1 MLKGNSAIA
10 NPGRRHVLAC
20 ATGLST
26 LALLGHQAA
35 AAATAVRPADMPS
48 RDALR
53 TAVNDAHHQFTG
65 LTEGKNA
72 DYIPYLA
79 TVPSSLFGIAVVT
92 ATGETIT
99 VGDVDYAFAI
109 ESISKLFTLGLVM
122 DDIGADALRK
132 KIGASPTGMPFNSV
146 QAIELH
152 GGKPLNP
159 FVNAGAIATTS
170 LVPGSSPEAKWAN
183 IIGEMSAFAGHE
195 LKVNEQVYKSESD
208 TNQHNRG
215 IAMLLQS
222 YGFMYSDPMAA
233 TDLYTRQCSVAVSAK
248 DLATMGA
255 VLAARGVHP
264 VSGKRVLKEA
274 NVREMLA
281 EMTLNG
287 MYDASGDWLYQVGL
301 PAKSG
306 VGGGVLSVVPGKMAI
321 AAFSPP
327 LDAYGN
333 SVRAQ
338 AAIGHI
344 SRQLKLGIFGA

>member
-1 MLKGNSAIA
+1 
-10 NPGRRHVLAC
+10 
-20 ATGLST
+20 
-26 LALLGHQAA
+26 
-35 AAATAVRPADMPS
+35 MPS
-48 RDALR
+48 RSALG
-53 TAVNDAHHQFTG
+53 AVVKDAHEKFAG
-65 LTEGKNA
+65 LTSGKNA

-79 TVPSSLFGIAVVT
+79 TVPSNLFGIAVVS

-99 VGDVDYAFAI
+99 AGDVDYAFAI

-170 LVPGSSPEAKWAN
+170 LVPGSSPDAKWAN

-195 LKVNEQVYKSESD
+195 LEVNEQVYQSESD

-222 YGFMYSDPMAA
+222 YGYMYSDPMAA

-255 VLAARGVHP
+255 VLAAKGVHP
-264 VSGKRVLKEA
+264 GSGKRLLKET

-306 VGGGVLSVVPGKMAI
+306 VGGGVLAVVPGKMAI

-327 LDAYGN
+327 LDTYGN

-338 AAIGHI
+338 AAIAHI
-344 SRQLKLGIFGA
+344 SSQLKLGVFGA

>member
-20 ATGLST
+20 TTGLSM

-53 TAVNDAHHQFTG
+53 TAVNDAHHQFAG

-79 TVPSSLFGIAVVT
+79 TVPSNLFGIAIVT

-170 LVPGSSPEAKWAN
+170 LVPGSSPDAKWAN
-183 IIGEMSAFAGHE
+183 IIGQMSAYAGHE

-222 YGFMYSDPMAA
+222 YGYMYSDPIVA
-233 TDLYTRQCSVAVSAK
+233 TDLYTRQCSVAVSTK

-264 VSGKRVLKEA
+264 ISGKRVLKEA
-274 NVREMLA
+274 NVHEMLA

-327 LDAYGN
+327 LDTYGN

-344 SRQLKLGIFGA
+344 SSQLKLGVFGA

>member
-1 MLKGNSAIA
+1 MLERNLTIA
-10 NPGRRHVLAC
+10 NPGRRRVLTRA
-20 ATGLST
+20 AGVSM

-35 AAATAVRPADMPS
+35 ATTVLPTDMPS
-48 RDALR
+48 SAALR
-53 TAVNDAHHQFTG
+53 MAVNDAHQRFAG
-65 LTEGKNA
+65 LAAGKNA

-79 TVPSSLFGIAVVT
+79 TVPTSLFGIAVMT
-92 ATGETIT
+92 ATGETIA
-99 VGDVDYAFAI
+99 VGDFDYAFAI

-122 DDIGADALRK
+122 DELGADAIRK
-132 KIGASPTGMPFNSV
+132 KVGASPTGMPFNSV

-159 FVNAGAIATTS
+159 FVNPGAIVTTS
-170 LVPGSSPEAKWAN
+170 LVSGSSPEAKWAN
-183 IIGEMSAFAGHE
+183 ILGEMSAFAGHE
-195 LKVNEQVYKSESD
+195 LKMNEQVYKSESN

-222 YGFMYSDPMAA
+222 YGNMYSDPIVA
-233 TDLYTRQCSVAVSAK
+233 TDLYTRQCSIAVSAK

-255 VLAARGVHP
+255 VLAAKGVHP
-264 VSGKRVLKEA
+264 VSGKRLLKEA
-274 NVREMLA
+274 NVHEMLA
-281 EMTLNG
+281 EMALNG

-306 VGGGVLSVVPGKMAI
+306 VGGGLLAVVPGKMAI

-327 LDAYGN
+327 LDTYGN

-338 AAIGHI
+338 AAIGYI
-344 SRQLKLGIFGA
+344 AGQLKLGIFGA

>member
-1 MLKGNSAIA
+1 MFKSNLDIA
-10 NPGRRHVLAC
+10 SPGRRRVLAC
-20 ATGLST
+20 ATGLSV
-26 LALLGHQAA
+26 LALFGHQSAS
-35 AAATAVRPADMPS
+35 ATVRPADMPS
-48 RDALR
+48 RSALG
-53 TAVNDAHHQFTG
+53 AVVKDAHEKFAG
-65 LTEGKNA
+65 LTSGKNA

-79 TVPSSLFGIAVVT
+79 TVPSNLFGIAVVT

-99 VGDVDYAFAI
+99 AGDVDYAFAI

-170 LVPGSSPEAKWAN
+170 LVPGSSPDAKWAN

-195 LKVNEQVYKSESD
+195 LEVNEQVYQSESD

-222 YGFMYSDPMAA
+222 YGYMYSDPMAA

-255 VLAARGVHP
+255 VLAAKGVHP
-264 VSGKRVLKEA
+264 GSGKRLLKET

-287 MYDASGDWLYQVGL
+287 MYDASGDWVYQVGL

-306 VGGGVLSVVPGKMAI
+306 VGGGVLAVVPGKMAI

-327 LDAYGN
+327 LDTYGN

-338 AAIGHI
+338 AAIAHI
-344 SRQLKLGIFGA
+344 SSQLKLGVFGA

>member
-1 MLKGNSAIA
+1 MLKRNVALT

-20 ATGLST
+20 ATGLSM
-26 LALLGHQAA
+26 LGLLGHQAA
-35 AAATAVRPADMPS
+35 AATVRPADMPS

-53 TAVNDAHHQFTG
+53 AAVKDAHQQFAG
-65 LTEGKNA
+65 LTDGKNA

-79 TVPSSLFGIAVVT
+79 TVPSNLFGIAVVT

-170 LVPGSSPEAKWAN
+170 LVPGSSPDAQWAN
-183 IIGEMSAFAGHE
+183 IIGEMSAFAGRE
-195 LKVNEQVYKSESD
+195 LKVNEEVYKSESD

-222 YGFMYSDPMAA
+222 YGYMYSDPIAA
-233 TDLYTRQCSVAVSAK
+233 TDLYTRQCSVAVSAM

-255 VLAARGVHP
+255 VLAAKGVHP
-264 VSGKRVLKEA
+264 VSRKRLLKED

-306 VGGGVLSVVPGKMAI
+306 VGGGVLAVVPGKMAI

-327 LDAYGN
+327 LDTYGN

-344 SRQLKLGIFGA
+344 SSQLKLGVFGA